1 MMRYYIG
8 LLEATLTA
16 PFIWS
21 RYLFVGIL

>member
-1 MMRYYIG
+1 MRYYIG